1 MSGMVRSEH
10 VSSADSNFI
19 VWRLS
24 LIKISLFQGEDPQQT
39 LHWFHCIRFYC
50 NSLGGWRKRRN
61 ALANIM
67 INGMAR
73 TEEIGREF
81 NLIS

>member
-1 MSGMVRSEH
+1 MARRG
-10 VSSADSNFI
+10 AN
-19 VWRLS
+19 
-24 LIKISLFQGEDPQQT
+24 LICFQGEDPQQT
-39 LHWFHCIRFYC
+39 LQWFHCIRFYC
-50 NSLGGWRKRRN
+50 HSLGGWRKRRN

-73 TEEIGREF
+73 SEEIGREF

>member
-1 MSGMVRSEH
+1 M
-10 VSSADSNFI
+10 NYFY
-19 VWRLS
+19 L
-24 LIKISLFQGEDPQQT
+24 LQLLFQGEDPQQT
-39 LHWFHCIRFYC
+39 LHWYHCIRFYT